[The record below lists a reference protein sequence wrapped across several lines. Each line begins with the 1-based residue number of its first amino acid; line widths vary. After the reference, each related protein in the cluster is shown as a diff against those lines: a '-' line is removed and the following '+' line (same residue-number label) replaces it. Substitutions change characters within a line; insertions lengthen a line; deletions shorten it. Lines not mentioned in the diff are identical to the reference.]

1 MSKNLN
7 NKKELRLPAAMKDN
21 QILTIIGLM
30 VVVLAIM
37 AVMKPDAYFTGKN
50 LTSMIYQF
58 PEYGIL
64 AFGMMACMIAGGIDL
79 SLVGIMNLTGV
90 LAALILKKMVV
101 MDGSTVLNPEMVT
114 PAILLAVVVAVVVGA
129 ACGAFNGFIIGYFNL
144 PAMLVTLCGLQLYT
158 GLAYGITGGP
168 AINGMCDE
176 FKNIANGTI
185 PGTII
190 PWVLLIFVA
199 VLAVVTF
206 VMKCTV
212 FGHEI
217 YFLGSNAKAAKY
229 SGINTLKVIIMTHM
243 FSGILG
249 GISGI
254 LITSHLN
261 SAKSSN
267 GATYTL
273 LTLLIVVL
281 GGIHP
286 DGGRGRVLGVTLSI
300 FLLQMIAN
308 AFTLLHYSQNAKTFA
323 NGCLLIIALVLSV
336 ILSNR
341 STHKKKK
348 AASPSGSK

>member
-1 MSKNLN
+1 
-7 NKKELRLPAAMKDN
+7 MKDSH
-21 QILTIIGLM
+21 ILTIIGMML
-30 VVVLAIM
+30 VVAIIM
-37 AVMKPDAYFTGKN
+37 LLLKPDAYFSLKN
-50 LTSMIYQF
+50 LTSMIFQF

-90 LAALILKKMVV
+90 LAALILKTMVH
-101 MDGSTVLNPEMVT
+101 MDGSTVLNPGMVV
-114 PAILLAVVVAVVVGA
+114 PAILLAVVVAIVVGA
-129 ACGAFNGFIIGYFNL
+129 ACGAFNGFIIGYFQL

-168 AINGMCDE
+168 AINGMCDA

-185 PGTII
+185 GGI
-190 PWVLLIFVA
+190 PYVLFIFIAVLL
-199 VLAVVTF
+199 VVGF
-206 VMKCTV
+206 IMKCTV

-217 YFLGSNAKAAKY
+217 YFLGSNAKAAMY
-229 SGINTLKVIIMTHM
+229 SGINTLRVTILTYM

-267 GATYTL
+267 GSTYTL

-286 DGGRGRVLGVTLSI
+286 DGGRGRVVGVTLSVL
-300 FLLQMIAN
+300 LLQMIAN
-308 AFTLLHYSQNAKTFA
+308 AFSLMHVSQNAKTFA
-323 NGCLLIIALVLSV
+323 NGCLLIIALALSLVLA
-336 ILSNR
+336 NR
-341 STHKKKK
+341 SAKKSS
-348 AASPSGSK
+348 AS